1 MEILDSSYIHGH
13 NVGMRV
19 NKAIGSHPCKRRFR
33 IWSRTKFYSVEKRT
47 EFKLNPAFFILIK
60 NQPS

>member
-19 NKAIGSHPCKRRFR
+19 NKAIEVIPAKDVLR
-33 IWSRTKFYSVEKRT
+33 IWSRTKFYRWEKET
-47 EFKLNPAFFILIK
+47 EFKLNPAFFISYK